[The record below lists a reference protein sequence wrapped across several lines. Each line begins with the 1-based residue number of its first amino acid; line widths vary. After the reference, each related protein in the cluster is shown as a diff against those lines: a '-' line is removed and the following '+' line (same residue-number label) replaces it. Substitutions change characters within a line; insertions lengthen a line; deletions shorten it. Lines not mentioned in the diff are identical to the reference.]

1 MDLEKTQ
8 ATQFCY
14 SDIFFSYLLSDES
27 HCAKMAKNHV
37 LMYVYSGEFLVEE
50 GLKKT
55 VITKGECVFYSQ
67 IVGLKARRSK
77 FEQSR

>member
-67 IVGLKARRSK
+67 KS
-77 FEQSR
+77 QSSYD